1 MSRMLLILAL
11 VVAGS
16 LPASAAFTFTIYS
29 ATKEFSISGSDTGFL
44 GELIDDETLE
54 PTGVH
59 VVSWTSG
66 SGESVALP
74 DVGSAFTTSAGTLLT
89 AGVRAFGTT
98 VDDFAIE
105 LYVVVLGEVEVPLE
119 AELIADDSFRFSYAS
134 LSLELQTILENQA
147 AASTTLPLFFGTDF
161 EPVTMATGVPEPSSI
176 GLLGL
181 GALALGISA
190 RRRRA

>member
-1 MSRMLLILAL
+1 MGRMLLILML

-29 ATKEFSISGSDTGFL
+29 ATKEFSISGSDIGLL
-44 GELIDDETLE
+44 GDVGGDTY
-54 PTGVH
+54 
-59 VVSWTSG
+59 VVSWTANSG
-66 SGESVALP
+66 SPTSTLP
-74 DVGSAFTTSAGTLLT
+74 DVGQAFTTSAGTLIT
-89 AGVRAFGTT
+89 AGVIAHGSTAL
-98 VDDFAIE
+98 DFAIE
-105 LYVVVLGEVEVPLE
+105 LYAVIQGEPGVPLGET
-119 AELIADDSFRFSYAS
+119 ELIADDSFRFSYAS
-134 LSLELQTILENQA
+134 LSLELQAILESQA

-181 GALALGISA
+181 GALALGIST